1 MKVLVIHGPNLNL
14 LGRREPEIY
23 GRLSLEEIN
32 LQIRQFAR
40 ENAFQVDIF
49 QSNGEGEIVTKIQEA
64 AGQYDALVIN
74 PGAYTHTSLAIRDA
88 VAAGLIPCIEVHLS
102 NIFGREEH
110 RKRSYLSEVAAG
122 QISGFGPMS
131 YILGLMAAQALV
143 EAKR

>member
-1 MKVLVIHGPNLNL
+1 MHFAFSFIDKRVYIRFLDSTRNSKVISFQGDKILVDMKVLVIHGPNLNL

-74 PGAYTHTSLAIRDA
+74 PGAYTHTRW
-88 VAAGLIPCIEVHLS
+88 GLR
-102 NIFGREEH
+102 GD
-110 RKRSYLSEVAAG
+110 
-122 QISGFGPMS
+122 
-131 YILGLMAAQALV
+131 
-143 EAKR
+143 